1 MVFIFTVFIVMRTA
15 TIDPS
20 SSIIISWA
28 EERAIKEYLTM
39 TNDVNN
45 PVIFKQGLQLS
56 SPFMS

>member
-28 EERAIKEYLTM
+28 EERAIKEY
-39 TNDVNN
+39 
-45 PVIFKQGLQLS
+45 
-56 SPFMS
+56 